1 MLNALAKKKE
11 KKKSSNHLD
20 TVKKIILYFADGLQ
34 GTDYS
39 RTVEYMCMYTRKK
52 NVNASDT

>member
-1 MLNALAKKKE
+1 MLLLNNE
-11 KKKSSNHLD
+11 KKKKQQPLAHS
-20 TVKKIILYFADGLQ
+20 KKIILYFVDGLQ

-52 NVNASDT
+52 KNVSASDT